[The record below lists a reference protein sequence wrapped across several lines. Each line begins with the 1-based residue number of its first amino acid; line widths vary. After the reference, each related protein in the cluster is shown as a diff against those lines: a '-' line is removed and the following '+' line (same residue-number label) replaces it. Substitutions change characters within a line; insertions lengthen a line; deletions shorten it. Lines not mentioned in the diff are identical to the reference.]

1 LQNLLALAPTGRS
14 SDADGQAVNGGD
26 GDRVRPA
33 SFDVARALERMDG
46 SDDLLRSFVKDAL
59 PHFEAS
65 AAQARR
71 AVAASR
77 IDDATRELHTLKGL
91 AATLSADMVMERA
104 EAMRTSLRAGS
115 LPDERNWLDLE
126 MDCSDLIQD
135 LLAYLRKPVT
145 YSRSLEQCL
154 ADLKACL
161 DSGSL
166 RAVDC
171 AIEAERFD
179 PALTGL
185 ASMVRSGNIVRA
197 RALLDSFAQKRV
209 DV

>member
-1 LQNLLALAPTGRS
+1 
-14 SDADGQAVNGGD
+14 
-26 GDRVRPA
+26 
-33 SFDVARALERMDG
+33 
-46 SDDLLRSFVKDAL
+46 
-59 PHFEAS
+59 
-65 AAQARR
+65 
-71 AVAASR
+71 
-77 IDDATRELHTLKGL
+77 
-91 AATLSADMVMERA
+91 
-104 EAMRTSLRAGS
+104 
-115 LPDERNWLDLE
+115 